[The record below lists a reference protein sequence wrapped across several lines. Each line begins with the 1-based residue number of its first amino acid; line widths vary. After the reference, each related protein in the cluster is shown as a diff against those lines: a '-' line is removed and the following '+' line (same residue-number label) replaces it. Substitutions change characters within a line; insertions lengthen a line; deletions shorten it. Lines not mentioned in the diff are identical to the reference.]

1 MMIKKMTHLG
11 PVGRSLLVF
20 RKEFLW
26 VGDFSLVA
34 NLLTLTPTLYM
45 LQIFDRVMQSRS
57 ELTLIALTLIIA
69 VFVAVMAFAEWVRSR
84 LLVRAGVRFD
94 DQLNIHIFRASFD
107 TKLDLAPSDVT
118 KSLSR

>member
-1 MMIKKMTHLG
+1 MMIKKMIHLG